1 MKTILEG
8 IKVVDLTQG
17 AAGPSATRYLGEMGA
32 DVIKI
37 EPPEGDWVRSF
48 PPFAGGESAHLLG
61 HNRGK
66 RAIAIDLKKPEGLE
80 IVKKIAKTADV
91 VIESFRPGVVDRLG
105 LGYEQIKAINPQ
117 IVYCSISGFG
127 QHGPYAQRPGV
138 DGILQGMGGI
148 MSVTGEK
155 GRPPSKA
162 GTLVADMTTGII
174 AAKSVLAAL
183 FYRERTKIGQ
193 KIEICLLDVMLAL
206 QALNMGEY
214 LISGKVPDRYGSEAP
229 YACPNGAYQ
238 TKDGYIM
245 VAAYVDKRWK
255 ALCRIIGREDLIANP
270 DYATNP
276 KRVENRVK
284 LNEMID
290 EVFRK
295 KTSKEWLVILGEA
308 DIICGPINN
317 YEDLVNDPQV
327 KENEMI
333 IEVPHPTAGKVRMV
347 GFAPKYSASPL
358 AVHHSPPLLGQHTR
372 EILGEYGYKTAM
384 IDKLLAEKVI
394 VQWQPGTAKN

>member
-1 MKTILEG
+1 MQTILEG

-37 EPPEGDWVRSF
+37 EPPDGDWVRSF

-61 HNRGK
+61 HNRAK
-66 RAIAIDLKKPEGLE
+66 RAIAIDLKNPEGLE
-80 IVKKIAKTADV
+80 IVKKMAATADV

-117 IVYCSISGFG
+117 VVYCSISGFG
-127 QHGPYAQRPGV
+127 QHGPYAHYPGV

-155 GRPPSKA
+155 GRPPAKA

-174 AAKSVLAAL
+174 AAQSVIAAL

-193 KIEICLLDVMLAL
+193 KVEVCLLDVMLAL
-206 QALNMGEY
+206 QALNFSEY
-214 LISGKVPDRYGSEAP
+214 LISGKVPDRNGSEAP
-229 YACPNGAYQ
+229 YACPNGAYP

-245 VAAYVDKRWK
+245 MAAYVDKRWR
-255 ALCRIIGREDLIANP
+255 ALCELIGREDLIDDP
-270 DYATNP
+270 EFATNP

-284 LNEMID
+284 LNEIIG
-290 EVFRK
+290 EAFKK
-295 KTSKEWLVILGEA
+295 KTSKKWLPILMKA
-308 DIICGPINN
+308 DILCGPINN
-317 YEDLVNDPQV
+317 YADLVNDPQV

-333 IEVPHPTAGKVRMV
+333 IEVPHPTAGQLKMV

-358 AVHHSPPLLGQHTR
+358 AVHHAPPLLGQYTR
-372 EILGEYGYKTAM
+372 EILGEYGYTAEM
-384 IDKLLAEKVI
+384 IDKLLAEKVLI
-394 VQWQPGTAKN
+394 QWQPEKG